1 MTTVASYFL
10 QLQRET
16 LQHGY
21 NLARKN
27 LASAGLTDENLIWYN
42 QVCTVFRTTWLGAIL
57 PEGLTGSALTRFKR
71 VQAYLSERPFPNHP
85 ATFATLVY
93 SQCIC
98 GSAIIGLEASE
109 QYQLGTHRCL
119 HLENLMMVLGV
130 MLKNEPESFT
140 AADCGLIDEE
150 LQMILDQFRISNL
163 IEGHEMIPGNPN
175 RYKVTVRVDGYKL
188 SSIADHLLGHD
199 KEE

>member
-1 MTTVASYFL
+1 MTTASYFL
-10 QLQRET
+10 QLQREA

-27 LASAGLTDENLIWYN
+27 LASAGLTDEDLIWYN
-42 QVCTVFRTTWLGAIL
+42 QACTVFRTTWLGAIL

-71 VQAYLSERPFPNHP
+71 VRSYLSEKPFPNHP

-98 GSAIIGLEASE
+98 GTAIIGLEESE
-109 QYQLGTHRCL
+109 QYQLGDHRCL
-119 HLENLMMVLGV
+119 HLENLMLVLGTAV
-130 MLKNEPESFT
+130 SFDPKPFT

-150 LQMILDQFRISNL
+150 LRMILDQLYAAGIIYSHQL
-163 IEGHEMIPGNPN
+163 IQGNPN
-175 RYKVTVRVDGYKL
+175 RYRVTVRADGYTI
-188 SSIADHLLGHD
+188 SSIIDHLLGHQD
-199 KEE
+199 EE